1 MNKSLVLTGMMGVGK
16 STIGRLLA
24 NKLKVRFIDID
35 NLIEKK
41 EGKSISKIFQ
51 VSGEAYFR
59 DIEQKITKEVV
70 KNSKGV
76 IALGGGG
83 FINPEIRNDVLKYS
97 ISFWLHAKLE
107 TLVKRYKKNKKRPL
121 LKSNIGS
128 NVKKI
133 FFLRKKIYAQANF
146 RINCDD
152 IEKKE
157 IIDKIIKLKKKNE
170 N

>member
-1 MNKSLVLTGMMGVGK
+1 M
-16 STIGRLLA
+16 
-24 NKLKVRFIDID
+24 
-35 NLIEKK
+35 
-41 EGKSISKIFQ
+41 
-51 VSGEAYFR
+51 
-59 DIEQKITKEVV
+59 
-70 KNSKGV
+70 
-76 IALGGGG
+76 GGGG

-97 ISFWLHAKLE
+97 ISFWLHTKLE

-121 LKSNIGS
+121 LKSNIRS

-133 FFLRKKIYAQANF
+133 YFLRKKIYAQANF

-157 IIDKIIKLKKKNE
+157 IIDKIIKLYKKNE